1 MKESEDAGEKQN
13 KDAGK
18 KESDHS
24 TKRKKWVIYAVIGLL
39 VVGLGIGGYWWFF
52 LRGRVSTDDAYVVVD
67 IATVSSRINGTV
79 TKVSVDNDQFV
90 EEGSVLLELDPAD
103 YRVAVDRARGAL
115 AKMEADVQ
123 SASVDVGLIDSR
135 TEDMVLAAEAAL
147 KTAKYRVEVEENR
160 LKRLQKE
167 LASAEADLDYARK
180 ELKRYETLYQHRS
193 VSEEQRDRILKRFD
207 DAKAALGALKDR
219 IRGNRASIEAARE
232 QVRQSE
238 AELKIAGTD
247 RKKVDIQI
255 QKLKSLKAQRDEA
268 RAALKQAELNL
279 SYCTI
284 RAPLSG
290 SVAQR
295 DVQVGDRI
303 QPGEPVMAIVPL
315 QAAYVEANFKE
326 TQLKN
331 VRAGQPA
338 TIRADIYPSH
348 TYRGRVAGIAA
359 GTGAAFSLL
368 PPENAT
374 GNWVKVVRRV
384 PVRILLN
391 EPPPS
396 RYPLRMGLS
405 LEVTIET
412 DGGTHDISKD

>member
-1 MKESEDAGEKQN
+1 MNNGENATENTNPKN
-13 KDAGK
+13 G
-18 KESDHS
+18 SR
-24 TKRKKWVIYAVIGLL
+24 KRKKWVLYLLIGCLVI
-39 VVGLGIGGYWWFF
+39 GLGIGGYWWFF
-52 LRGRVSTDDAYVVVD
+52 LRGRVSTDDAYVVVN
-67 IATVSSRINGTV
+67 IASISSRINGTV
-79 TKVSVDNDQFV
+79 SKVLVENDQFV
-90 EEGSVLLELDPAD
+90 KEGQVLVELDPRD
-103 YRVAVDRARGAL
+103 YQVAVDKAQGTL
-115 AKMEADVQ
+115 AQMEADVR
-123 SASVDVGLIDSR
+123 SASMDVPLVDSQTKDR
-135 TEDMVLAAEAAL
+135 VLAAEAAL
-147 KTAKYRVEVEENR
+147 KAAKDQVEVEKNHMN
-160 LKRLQKE
+160 RLQKE
-167 LASAEADLDYARK
+167 LQSAKANLDYAQK

-193 VSEEQRDRILKRFD
+193 VSEEQRDRVLKRFD
-207 DAKAALGALKDR
+207 DAKSVLGALNDR
-219 IRGNRASIEAARE
+219 IRGSKASIESAHE
-232 QVRQSE
+232 QVVQSE
-238 AELKIAGTD
+238 AQLKIAESN
-247 RKKVDIQI
+247 RKEVDIHMER
-255 QKLKSLKAQRDEA
+255 LKSLKARRDQA
-268 RAALKQAELNL
+268 RSALEQARLNL

-303 QPGEPVMAIVPL
+303 LTGEPVMAIVPL

-338 TIRADIYPSH
+338 TVKADIYPSH

-391 EPPPS
+391 KPPPS

-412 DGGTHDISKD
+412 DGGNSGTSKN